1 MFNLV
6 RIFRSSHK
14 KIQTADDHSKGAPIT
29 MQSFPYVTDYINE
42 IFDKE
47 KARFDYR
54 FIRPIFTISFFF
66 LRIILV
72 PLKFIFHRRAW
83 GFERRI
89 IDSILAVGIKYLAS
103 REALKLLIRH
113 VQIEPLLYRYL
124 LSGTPE
130 RRDSTGEPL
139 KGIDGDFSVNSI
151 EDIVR
156 HGLTICHDDLSYEIF
171 QRFDKRAFLDNI
183 AFYRDSCPQ
192 DIAQFSSQI
201 LELNRKHSWQIL
213 GATNVVITV
222 VFTITIFADF
232 HTAIR
237 ALNSF
242 DSDSLLLWCL
252 KHICADDKQAMIDLD
267 FYLQSDSNRSHYTND
282 AFRSD
287 PNQYLYYHIAFD
299 EFAYELL
306 RKNQPAVLRGEHDG

>member
-1 MFNLV
+1 
-6 RIFRSSHK
+6 
-14 KIQTADDHSKGAPIT
+14 
-29 MQSFPYVTDYINE
+29 MQSFPYITDYVNE
-42 IFDKE
+42 LFDKE
-47 KARFDYR
+47 KQRFDYK

-72 PLKFIFHRRAW
+72 PLKFLFHRRAW
-83 GFERRI
+83 GFERRL
-89 IDSILAVGIKYLAS
+89 IDSILAFGIKYLAS
-103 REALKLLIRH
+103 REALELLIRH
-113 VQIEPLLYRYL
+113 VQIEPMLYRYL

-130 RRDSTGEPL
+130 RRAGTGELL

-151 EDIVR
+151 QDIVR
-156 HGLTICHDDLSYEIF
+156 HGLTICHDDLSYEVF
-171 QRFDKRAFLDNI
+171 ERFDKQAFLDNLE
-183 AFYRDSCPQ
+183 FYRNSQPE
-192 DIAQFSSQI
+192 DIAQFGNKVLEQNHTHSLQI
-201 LELNRKHSWQIL
+201 F
-213 GATNVVITV
+213 GATNVVV
-222 VFTITIFADF
+222 VVVMTITIFADF

-252 KHICADDKQAMIDLD
+252 KNIMADNELAMIDLD
-267 FYLQSDSNRSHYTND
+267 FYLQTDSNRSHYNND

-306 RKNQPAVLRGEHDG
+306 RKHQPTAQEG